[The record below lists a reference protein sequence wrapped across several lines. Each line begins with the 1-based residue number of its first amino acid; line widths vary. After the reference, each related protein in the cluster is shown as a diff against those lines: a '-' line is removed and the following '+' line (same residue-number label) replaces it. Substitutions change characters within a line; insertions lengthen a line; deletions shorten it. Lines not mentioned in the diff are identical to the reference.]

1 MQEIEL
7 KEKLTSWG
15 GKLEKGL
22 ARWLRHYIATDGDKP
37 LSLRRIATE
46 VGKGLLCGGAA
57 FLLSRGA
64 SVGGTRPFGLALLC
78 AAGNRGS
85 YLLGGLLLSFL
96 TGGSGIMYGVASIL
110 CFALRFLVG
119 RLLGG
124 KREPLWREPLP
135 IRMAVAAAG
144 GFTVG
149 LYGIFSGGF
158 AKGRLWEALFLI
170 VAVPAVT
177 FLFSG
182 ITEGRELSR
191 GRRQAGRLTLFYALV
206 LALESVSLL
215 GLSLSLSVPFAFF
228 LTLALAAAGGP
239 SAGCLS
245 GVIGGLACGAVYSP
259 MLALCGLAAGMLKG
273 RGLILPLLAAV
284 GVGSVFSA
292 CTEGLAGIVT
302 TLPSLLWAGALYL
315 PAARF
320 GLLKRLPLI
329 GTEAPLP
336 EEAAVAAV
344 IGTQREEQTRA
355 RLASLS
361 EALSSLAGVFYALS
375 NRFATP
381 GTYEVRELCESCF
394 KTHCDLCRR
403 NGICWGQEYDRT
415 ADVLNKLASAIAKHG
430 TAEATDLPADF
441 LDRCPH
447 TAKVLSEIKLRHA
460 RLLEEATKR
469 NKTEVFALDY
479 EALAALLTSASE
491 ESTEEYRLDEE
502 MTRRARK
509 AASDMGMVWNNI
521 AVFGTRRKTLV
532 AGGVETAGL
541 KLSANELCRHF
552 TQACGMRFTVPAF
565 RIENRYVTMTASSA
579 PVITCESAR
588 ASLRKETETVNGD
601 SAVVF
606 ENREGYFYS
615 LVSDGMGSGTDAA
628 ITSRIT
634 CIFLEKLLSAGNRK
648 NTVLKMLNN
657 FIRNKNMECFATVD
671 LLEID
676 LLTGEASFVKSG
688 AAASYILREGKL
700 FKLASSSL
708 PIGITREITAEEIR
722 FSLLPDDLVIMI
734 SDGVSQSFEDGIWLL
749 EHLSDRIDPTDSLS
763 GIARRILDTAKE
775 KNQRSDDMTVEL
787 VRIREAPP
795 AA

>member
-1 MQEIEL
+1 MQETEI
-7 KEKLTSWG
+7 KEKLISWG

-22 ARWLRHYIATDGDKP
+22 TRWLRHYITTDGDKP
-37 LSLRRIATE
+37 LSLRRLAQETGRGI
-46 VGKGLLCGGAA
+46 LCGGAA
-57 FLLSRGA
+57 FLLARGT

-85 YLLGGLLLSFL
+85 YLLGGLLLSAL
-96 TGGSGIMYGVASIL
+96 TGGSGIMYGMASIL
-110 CFALRFLVG
+110 CFVLRFLVG
-119 RLLGG
+119 RLWGG
-124 KREPLWREPLP
+124 KREPLWREPLT
-135 IRMAVAAAG
+135 IRMAVGAAG

-149 LYGIFSGGF
+149 LYGIFDGGF

-170 VAVPAVT
+170 VAIPAVT

-191 GRRQAGRLTLFYALV
+191 VRRQAGRLTLFYALV
-206 LALESVSLL
+206 LALQGISLL
-215 GLSLSLSVPFAFF
+215 GISLAVPFAFL
-228 LTLALAAAGGP
+228 LTLALAAIGGP

-273 RGLILPLLAAV
+273 RGWILPLLAAV
-284 GVGSVFSA
+284 GVGGIFSA
-292 CTEGLAGIVT
+292 CTEGLVGIMT

-381 GTYEVRELCESCF
+381 GTYEVRELCESSF
-394 KTHCDLCRR
+394 KTRCNTCRR

-415 ADVLNKLASAIAKHG
+415 ADVLNKLSTTVAKHG
-430 TAEATDLPADF
+430 TAEVTDLPADF
-441 LDRCPH
+441 LNRCPH
-447 TAKVLSEIKLRHA
+447 TAKVLSEIQLRHA
-460 RLLEEATKR
+460 RLLEEAAKR

-521 AVFGTRRKTLV
+521 AVFGSRRKTLV

-541 KLSANELCRHF
+541 KLSANDLCRQF
-552 TQACGMRFTVPAF
+552 SQACGMRFTVPAF

-606 ENREGYFYS
+606 ENREGFFYS

-722 FSLLPDDLVIMI
+722 FALLPDDLVIMI